1 MANPFLTPGRF
12 IVNKLKFGIP
22 KGSLEKA
29 TIDLLQK
36 AGWVVKVSSR
46 NYFPSVDDPQLSCS
60 LIRAQELAHY
70 VSEGVLDAA
79 ITGKDWVLECGCDVV
94 EIDELVY
101 SKETPRPVR
110 WVLVVTEE
118 SPIRRLEDMEGKRV
132 ATELVSF
139 TKRYFAERGIN
150 VKVEFSWGTTE
161 AKVVEG
167 MVDAIV
173 DVTETGSTIRAHGLR
188 IVHELMQSTPRLIAN
203 KESWQ
208 DPWKKEKIIQ
218 MATLLKAALGAD
230 RMVGLKMNV
239 PQEKLEDVVAVLPS
253 LNAPTIASLYQK
265 NWYSIEVVVSEEVVR
280 ELIPRLLKQGAEGII
295 EYSLNKVI

>member
-1 MANPFLTPGRF
+1 M
-12 IVNKLKFGIP
+12 NKLKFGIP

-36 AGWVVKVSSR
+36 AGWVIKVSSR
-46 NYFPSVDDPQLSCS
+46 NYFPSVDDPHLSCS
-60 LIRAQELAHY
+60 LIRAQELANY

-79 ITGKDWVLECGCDVV
+79 ITGKDWILECGCEVV
-94 EIDELVY
+94 EAAELVY
-101 SKETPRPVR
+101 AKETPRPVR
-110 WVLVVTEE
+110 WVLVVTED
-118 SPIRRLEDMEGKRV
+118 SPIRRLEDMQGKRL

-139 TKRYFAERGIN
+139 TKRYFSERGIN

-161 AKVVEG
+161 AKIVEG

-188 IVHELMQSTPRLIAN
+188 IVHELLQSTPRLIAN
-203 KESWQ
+203 RESWE
-208 DPWKKEKIIQ
+208 DPWKREKILQ

-239 PQEKLEDVVAVLPS
+239 PEEKLEDVVAVLPS
-253 LNAPTIASLYQK
+253 LNAPTIATLYQK
-265 NWYSIEVVVSEEVVR
+265 KWFSIEVVVSEETVR

-295 EYSLNKVI
+295 EYALNKVI